1 MRDWGRAGGYGFYE
15 ALDFTRSRLPDD
27 EDFTII
33 HNFMAHHQGMT
44 IVAIANVLHDGQM
57 RARFHREPMIKA
69 SELLLQERMPREVV
83 VAQTQPDEVS
93 DSASNAER
101 EARTVRQ
108 ITESYGRGPGDPS
121 AVERAVRS
129 DADSRRGRLQP
140 LARHCGDAMARGRHS
155 RRLGVVRLPQGCVE
169 RQASGLPARSPIGG
183 EAEHGEVIFGE
194 DRAEFIRHRAGLT
207 STMDVLVSGEDDGEV
222 RRVSLTNSGRRT
234 REIEIT
240 SYAELVLTTS
250 ATDDAHP
257 AFAKMFVETEHLPE
271 FGALVAT
278 RRPRSPDERPVWAAH
293 FAVVEGEIVAEAQ
306 FETDRARFLGRGRA
320 ISDAAAIVDGRPL
333 SNTVGT
339 VLDPIFSIRSSVAI
353 APGRTARI
361 AFWTV
366 VASSRAELLD
376 LIDRHHDRNAFDR
389 AKTLAW
395 TQAQVQL
402 RHLDIDG
409 R

>member
-1 MRDWGRAGGYGFYE
+1 
-15 ALDFTRSRLPDD
+15 
-27 EDFTII
+27 
-33 HNFMAHHQGMT
+33 
-44 IVAIANVLHDGQM
+44 
-57 RARFHREPMIKA
+57 
-69 SELLLQERMPREVV
+69 
-83 VAQTQPDEVS
+83 
-93 DSASNAER
+93 
-101 EARTVRQ
+101 
-108 ITESYGRGPGDPS
+108 
-121 AVERAVRS
+121 
-129 DADSRRGRLQP
+129 
-140 LARHCGDAMARGRHS
+140 
-155 RRLGVVRLPQGCVE
+155 
-169 RQASGLPARSPIGG
+169 
-183 EAEHGEVIFGE
+183 
-194 DRAEFIRHRAGLT
+194 
-207 STMDVLVSGEDDGEV
+207 MDVLVSGEDDGEV

-234 REIEIT
+234 RVIEIT

-306 FETDRARFLGRGRA
+306 FETDRARFLERGRA
-320 ISDAAAIVDGRPL
+320 ISDAAIVEGRPL
-333 SNTVGT
+333 SGTVGT

-361 AFWTV
+361 AFWTL
-366 VASSRAELLD
+366 VASSRAELLG

-402 RHLDIDG
+402 RHLDITADEAADFQRLAAPIIYVDRRFRAPSEAIVRG
-409 R
+409 AASQIGLWRHAISGDLPIVLLRIDDLDDLAQLRQMLRAHEYWSMKGLSVDLVIVNESASSYMQDLQIAIETGVRSSNSRPPLGEDLARGSVYALRADLMSLEARALLQSVARVALIARRGPIADQLAQMPPSADRPLPVRGSQTCSTRAAADADVGPAKTGVL